1 MLVALHTKVS
11 SQPETRFPRCTK
23 PIYPHPFSR
32 GLGLTQPLN
41 SEKGLLMA
49 NAPVDHSFFEAKA
62 FPQSSLNNCGD
73 LEATLFSH
81 PNLYSLSW
89 SYKVIRFFCKSNIHI
104 NGTNL
109 A

>member
-41 SEKGLLMA
+41 SEKGLLMSES
-49 NAPVDHSFFEAKA
+49 V
-62 FPQSSLNNCGD
+62 
-73 LEATLFSH
+73 
-81 PNLYSLSW
+81 
-89 SYKVIRFFCKSNIHI
+89 KVLRVISVLLPGGC
-104 NGTNL
+104 
-109 A
+109 